1 MSLGNKIA
9 IFPGSFDP
17 YTLGHHDVV
26 MRALPLFDKIIISIG
41 KNSKKQKAFSEEFM
55 MTKLNEL
62 YAHEPKI
69 ETKIY
74 QNLTVDFANSCNANF
89 ILRGL
94 RNGTDLDYE
103 KSIALSNK
111 KIDNKIETIF
121 LITSAEYSMINS
133 SIVREIYK
141 TGKDISCF
149 LPFAI

>member
-1 MSLGNKIA
+1 MAERIA

-26 MRALPLFDKIIISIG
+26 LRALPLFDKIIIAIG
-41 KNSKKQKAFSEEFM
+41 KNSKKQKVFSEEFM
-55 MTKLNEL
+55 KDKLDEL
-62 YAHEPKI
+62 YKGNSKI

-74 QNLTVDFANSCNANF
+74 QKLTVDFAKEENANF

-111 KIDNKIETIF
+111 KLDHKIETIF
-121 LITSAEYSMINS
+121 LLTSAEHSMINS
-133 SIVREIYK
+133 SIVREVYK
-141 TGKDISCF
+141 TGRNINDF
-149 LPFAI
+149 LPFTI